1 MRMMKTLTTPAE
13 TTAAKG
19 TRRVRMVRVMGF
31 RFFKRGT
38 RAFKLRAT
46 EPATVVASKK
56 DVLSSLLV
64 KGVDLLAL
72 AELMAT

>member
-1 MRMMKTLTTPAE
+1 
-13 TTAAKG
+13 
-19 TRRVRMVRVMGF
+19 MGF

-72 AELMAT
+72 AELMATYFVRYDSQGGDVH